1 MQNDTKRIGR
11 YPIRFFIFI
20 LYFKFAARVI
30 LTIRLITKAVSGR
43 VLCPS
48 LFTVICAVCKFCC
61 ILLSFAA
68 IMKLPFYKYQG
79 TGNDFVIIDN
89 RQLGLKLEDAAH
101 IRQLCDRRFG
111 IGADGLIYLQER
123 DGYDFEMVYYNSDG
137 RESTMCGNGGR
148 CIVKFAH
155 DMGLGKDEFSFLAI
169 DGPHRGRILP
179 GGIVAI
185 QMKDVDHTSHRGD
198 HYVLDTG
205 SPHYVQ
211 FVKDIKAYPVV
222 ESGKSIRYNDTYR
235 AEGINVNFVEEL
247 ARGQIFVRTY
257 ERGVEDETYS
267 CGTGVVASAISY
279 FYEKDAGTSDISVK
293 TLGGNLNVRF
303 DLHGPHFINVWLTG
317 PAELVFRGET
327 TI

>member
-1 MQNDTKRIGR
+1 M
-11 YPIRFFIFI
+11 
-20 LYFKFAARVI
+20 RVI
-30 LTIRLITKAVSGR
+30 LTIRLITKAVLGR

-48 LFTVICAVCKFCC
+48 LFYLRPAYSENSPFLCP
-61 ILLSFAA
+61 

-89 RQLGLKLEDAAH
+89 RQLGLKREDVAH

-123 DGYDFEMVYYNSDG
+123 EGYDFEMVYYNSDG

-148 CIVKFAH
+148 CIVRFAH
-155 DMGLGKDEFSFLAI
+155 DLGLGGGEFSFLAI
-169 DGPHRGRILP
+169 DGPHRGRIMAD
-179 GGIVAI
+179 GIVSI
-185 QMKDVDHTSHRGD
+185 QMKDVDQTSHRGD
-198 HYVLDTG
+198 HYVLNTG

-211 FVKDIKAYPVV
+211 FVSDIASYPVAAT
-222 ESGKSIRYNDTYR
+222 GRAIRCNDTYR
-235 AEGINVNFVEEL
+235 TEGINVNFVEEL
-247 ARGQIFVRTY
+247 AKGQIFVRTY

-279 FYEKDAGTSDISVK
+279 FYEKDPGETTIRVK
-293 TLGGNLNVRF
+293 TLGGNLMVRF
-303 DLHGPHFINVWLTG
+303 DLRGPHFTDIWLTG
-317 PAELVFRGET
+317 PAVQVFRGET